1 MSLGGTHEA
10 NRHHFQYGRRLI
22 TNQLCNAAG
31 SQYRL
36 DPISQ
41 IHAKGCDYP
50 NPTTSSLPI
59 AYQQSIIDTD
69 TRIKPY
75 NSSDEEQL
83 EHLDETI
90 TTYTLNNATA
100 FGKQLSKIE
109 YLSGFE
115 WSHLKLYFANNPQS
129 LRSGFTLPV
138 DKHDINTVTKND
150 SSGYQVTGEGFTH
163 LTFDKKDNSIACGF
177 GV

>member
-1 MSLGGTHEA
+1 MKLTAIIFSMVAALSLTSCA
-10 NRHHFQYGRRLI
+10 TRQ
-22 TNQLCNAAG
+22 AA
-31 SQYRL
+31 STDWTPYLKSMQ
-36 DPISQ
+36 
-41 IHAKGCDYP
+41 KGCDYP

>member
-1 MSLGGTHEA
+1 MKLTAIIFSMVAALSLTSCA
-10 NRHHFQYGRRLI
+10 PRQ
-22 TNQLCNAAG
+22 AA
-31 SQYRL
+31 STDWTPYLKSMQ
-36 DPISQ
+36 
-41 IHAKGCDYP
+41 KGCDYP

-100 FGKQLSKIE
+100 FGKQLSQIE

>member
-1 MSLGGTHEA
+1 MKLTAIIFSMVAALSLTSCA
-10 NRHHFQYGRRLI
+10 TRQ
-22 TNQLCNAAG
+22 AA
-31 SQYRL
+31 STDWTPYLKSMQ
-36 DPISQ
+36 
-41 IHAKGCDYP
+41 KGCDYP

-59 AYQQSIIDTD
+59 TYQQSIIDTD

-129 LRSGFTLPV
+129 LRSEFTLPV